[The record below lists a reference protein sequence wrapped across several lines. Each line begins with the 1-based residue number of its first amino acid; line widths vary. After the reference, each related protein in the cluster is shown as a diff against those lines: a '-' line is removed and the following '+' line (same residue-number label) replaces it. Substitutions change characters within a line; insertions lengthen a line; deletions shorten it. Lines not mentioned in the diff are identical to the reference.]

1 MDIKE
6 LVKIRDN
13 YRNTLI
19 SEINARLAKKQTLDF
34 TPSKPPFV
42 RFFLEIITVKRIY
55 IRNGHPCV
63 DGHAGLGATETE
75 DNIRTGIE
83 VENLQ
88 TDCIEILLSRMMGVT
103 DTPSDF

>member
-19 SEINARLAKKQTLDF
+19 SEINARLAEKQTLDF
-34 TPSKPPFV
+34 NPSKPPFV

-63 DGHAGLGATETE
+63 EGHVGLGATETE
-75 DNIRTGIE
+75 DTARKNIE
-83 VENLQ
+83 VEMA
-88 TDCIEILLSRMMGVT
+88 RMMGVT
-103 DTPSDF
+103 DTPPDF